1 MANNVNMDRQNIM
14 ALRMEYRVHNKD
26 VITTMINPLNI
37 NPLDNIQP
45 SKEAVGL
52 MISKMQ

>member
-37 NPLDNIQP
+37 NPLYNIQP

>member
-1 MANNVNMDRQNIM
+1 MDRQNIM

-45 SKEAVGL
+45 SNEAVGL

>member
-37 NPLDNIQP
+37 NRLDNIQP